1 MVSTGRR
8 NWTFRPLRRVW
19 TTHFPQ
25 SLLAGPAMS
34 ALPGWIN
41 ETIHIGMFITR
52 HPVMEARHGQQRAR
66 FRPTSPDILTSSVMA
81 LDFRSAI
88 ISISRLIISTTLRH
102 AGEKDTTGLHRARS
116 GTPAN

>member
-41 ETIHIGMFITR
+41 ETIHIGMSITR
-52 HPVMEARHGQQRAR
+52 DAAMEARLGQQRAR
-66 FRPTSPDILTSSVMA
+66 FRPTSPDIVTSSVMD

-88 ISISRLIISTTLRH
+88 ISISRLIISTTPRP
-102 AGEKDTTGLHRARS
+102 AGEKGITGLLQARF
-116 GTPAN
+116 GTRGS